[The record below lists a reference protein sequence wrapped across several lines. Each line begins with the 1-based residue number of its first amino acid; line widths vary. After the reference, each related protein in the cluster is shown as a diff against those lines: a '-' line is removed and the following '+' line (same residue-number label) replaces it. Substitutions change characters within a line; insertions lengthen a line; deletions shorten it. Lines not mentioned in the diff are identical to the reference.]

1 MDKQKILIVDD
12 DESIRSQMRWA
23 LSKDYDIFEAGERLS
38 TLKIVHAEQ
47 PMVVLLDLGLP
58 PKPREV
64 EEGLYIL
71 KEVLTFDPFIKVII
85 VSGNTERESA
95 LKAIDMG
102 AFDFF
107 IKPPVMDEVRVVVK
121 RAFRMAEL
129 ELENLTLRRQAQ
141 TEGIEGIIGSS
152 PSMEDIFQVI
162 RKVATVDVPVLILG
176 ESGTGKEL
184 IARAIHRLSHRSNGP
199 FVVINCGAIPGTL
212 LESELFGYEK
222 GAFTGADSRKKGRI
236 EYANGGTLFLDE
248 VGELSL
254 SLQVKLLRFLQDHIV
269 ERVGG
274 RDLIPVDVRILA
286 ATNKDLKKAVEKY
299 NFRED
304 LYFRISVIT
313 LSMPPLR
320 EREEDL
326 LLLARSFLYRYSRE
340 FKKTIRGFSDNAIEA
355 LSLYKW
361 PGNVRELENRIK
373 RAVVMTDDEWVSV
386 QDLEFSPVDS
396 HQKRYPPLR
405 KAREALEK
413 RLISEGL
420 LRHGSNITH
429 TARELGISRQT
440 LADMIKKY
448 GISIK

>member
-1 MDKQKILIVDD
+1 MDNPKILIVDD

-38 TLKIVHAEQ
+38 ALKVVHEEQ
-47 PMVVLLDLGLP
+47 PTVVLLDLGLP
-58 PKPREV
+58 PKPRDAD
-64 EEGLYIL
+64 EGLHIL
-71 KEVLTFDPFIKVII
+71 KDVLAFDPFVKVII

-107 IKPPVMDEVRVVVK
+107 IKPPVMDEVRIVVK

-129 ELENLTLRRQAQ
+129 ELENLTLRREAQ

-184 IARAIHRLSHRSNGP
+184 TARAIHSLSNRANGP

-236 EYANGGTLFLDE
+236 EYAGGGTLFLDE
-248 VGELSL
+248 IGELSL
-254 SLQVKLLRFLQDHIV
+254 SLQVKILRFLQDHIV

-274 RDLIPVDVRILA
+274 REMIHVDIRILA
-286 ATNKDLKKAVEKY
+286 ATNRDLKKAVERGE
-299 NFRED
+299 FRED
-304 LYFRISVIT
+304 LYFRLSVIT

-320 EREEDL
+320 ERGEDL
-326 LLLARSFLYRYSRE
+326 FLLARSFLYRYSRE
-340 FKKTIRGFSDNAIEA
+340 FKKTIRGFTDNAIEA
-355 LSLYKW
+355 LSLYNW
-361 PGNVRELENRIK
+361 PGNIRELENRIK
-373 RAVVMTDDEWVSV
+373 RAVVMTDEEWLSA
-386 QDLEFSPVDS
+386 QDLEFLQKDS
-396 HQKRYPPLR
+396 HQKRYPSLH
-405 KAREALEK
+405 KAREVFEK
-413 RLISEGL
+413 RLISEAL

-429 TARELGISRQT
+429 TASELGISRQT
-440 LADMIKKY
+440 LSDMIKKY
-448 GISIK
+448 GIYIR